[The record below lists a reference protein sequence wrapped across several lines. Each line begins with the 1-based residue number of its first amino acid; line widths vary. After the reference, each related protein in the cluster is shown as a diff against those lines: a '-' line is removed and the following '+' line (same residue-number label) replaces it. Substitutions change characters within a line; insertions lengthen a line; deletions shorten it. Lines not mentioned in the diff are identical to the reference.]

1 MLLHAIGVCIQSK
14 HSKDVKGKLCVG
26 GITLGH

>member
-14 HSKDVKGKLCVG
+14 HSKDVMSKESCV
-26 GITLGH
+26 LEVSL